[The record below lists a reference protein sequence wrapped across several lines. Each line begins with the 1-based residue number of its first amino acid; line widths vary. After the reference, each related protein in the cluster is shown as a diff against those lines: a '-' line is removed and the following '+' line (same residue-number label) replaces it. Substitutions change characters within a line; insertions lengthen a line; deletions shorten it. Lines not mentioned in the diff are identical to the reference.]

1 MKKLQLVT
9 VIAAVLILF
18 SCKGNNQPAP
28 IELATASPT
37 VVKKPVKPATIQIA
51 LLLDTSNSMDGLINQ
66 AKDQLWDIVTQMSY
80 AHCNETQAQ
89 LEIALYEYGNSN
101 LSSQSDYIRQVLPF
115 STDLDIISKELFAL
129 RTKGG
134 DEYCGAVIKD
144 AVDHLEWR
152 DGAQDLKMI
161 FIAGNES
168 FYQGSVSSEFAM
180 GMAVQNDIT
189 VNTIF
194 CGERTN
200 GINLKWKDSALLG
213 KGEYTFINH
222 NQQAQYVATPYD
234 DQIIQ
239 LNSKLN
245 NTYVVYGYRAQEA
258 QSLQSRMDERV
269 AGVSVQSNVK
279 RTVAKSTKAYSNSSW
294 DLIDAAADEEELEEL
309 IVKNKETLSADL
321 KDKTV
326 EEVKAITLEKK
337 KERDAIQTQIQQL
350 NKQREAY
357 VASNSKNESGGLET
371 ALLKALKKQAAGKN
385 YTWKKES

>member
-1 MKKLQLVT
+1 MKNLRIVT
-9 VIAAVLILF
+9 LIATLMILF
-18 SCKGNNQPAP
+18 SCKGNIDHTNEQLAVIQPV
-28 IELATASPT
+28 IT
-37 VVKKPVKPATIQIA
+37 KPVKPATIQIA
-51 LLLDTSNSMDGLINQ
+51 LLLDTSNSMDGLIHQ

-101 LSSQSDYIRQVLPF
+101 LDAQSNYIRQVLPF

-129 RTKGG
+129 RTQGG

-152 DGAQDLKMI
+152 DGDQDLKMM

-194 CGERTN
+194 CGDRVN

-245 NTYVVYGYRAQEA
+245 STYVVYGYRAQEA
-258 QSLQSRMDERV
+258 KALQSTMDQQV

-279 RTVAKSTKAYSNSSW
+279 RTVAKSTKAYSNASW
-294 DLIDAAADEEELEEL
+294 DLIDAAEDDTELEEM
-309 IVKNKETLSADL
+309 IVANKETLSTDL
-321 KDKTV
+321 KNKSV
-326 EEVKAITLEKK
+326 EEIKEITLAKK
-337 KERDAIQTQIQQL
+337 KERDSIQSQIQLL
-350 NKQREAY
+350 NQQRDNY
-357 VASNSKNESGGLET
+357 VKSNAQNESGGLET
-371 ALLKALKKQAAGKN
+371 ALLKAIKKQAATKN
-385 YTWKKES
+385 YTWKK